1 MRVHYKDKDPET
13 GLDTKTISLDVQTDY
28 IGHISNYVH
37 EKGSNYKKVELFW
50 PHELLQVISC
60 SKNSFYFKVL
70 NDHDFR
76 AAVPRDTAGNF
87 MTAIYFSRFL
97 KKIFRNV
104 NRPYAVA
111 GHLINYL

>member
-1 MRVHYKDKDPET
+1 MAYFKDKDPET
-13 GLDTKTISLDVQTDY
+13 GLDTKEIPLDVQTDY

-50 PHELLQVISC
+50 PHELLQVIS
-60 SKNSFYFKVL
+60 NSFYFKVL

-76 AAVPRDTAGNF
+76 AAVPRDTARNF

-104 NRPYAVA
+104 NRPYAA
-111 GHLINYL
+111 ADHLKVINYL